1 MKNQLLFI
9 LEPQQVL
16 VWTCVVVFIA
26 TSAITLLGI
35 IRKLDIDPSFLN
47 KLFVA
52 LILEIVAIG
61 VLAFKDSFKP
71 APVTEFVK
79 IVTPK
84 TGFSVGQNPTVFVDG
99 AYNKTSGEEIKGYI
113 RANNKVIPLA
123 NNSKENGIFSTTIDS
138 SLLANMNNLIIA
150 LAILKADKTVA
161 ADSISL
167 KK

>member
-35 IRKLDIDPSFLN
+35 IRKIDIDPSFLN
-47 KLFVA
+47 KLFAA

-71 APVTEFVK
+71 APVTEFAK
-79 IVTPK
+79 IVAPK
-84 TGFSVGQNPTVFVDG
+84 NDYSVGKNATVFLDG
-99 AYNKTSGEEIKGYI
+99 AYNKTSDEEIKGYL
-113 RANNKVIPLA
+113 RANKKTITLT

-138 SLLANMNNLIIA
+138 SLLNNMNNSIIG
-150 LAILKADKTVA
+150 LAIYKGAKIVA
-161 ADSISL
+161 ADSISI

>member
-1 MKNQLLFI
+1 MNHQLLLI

-35 IRKLDIDPSFLN
+35 TRVINIDPVFLN
-47 KLFVA
+47 RLFVT

-61 VLAFKDSFKP
+61 VLAFKNSFKP

-79 IVTPK
+79 IVSPK
-84 TGFSVGQNPTVFVDG
+84 SGFSVGQNPTVFVDG
-99 AYNKTSGEEIKGYI
+99 AYNKSNDESVNAYLK
-113 RANNKVIPLA
+113 ANNKTIILN
-123 NNSKENGIFSTTIDS
+123 NNSKENGIFSATIDS
-138 SLLANMNNLIIA
+138 SFLDKTGNSAIY
-150 LAILKADKTVA
+150 LAISREDKRVA
-161 ADSISL
+161 ADSITL